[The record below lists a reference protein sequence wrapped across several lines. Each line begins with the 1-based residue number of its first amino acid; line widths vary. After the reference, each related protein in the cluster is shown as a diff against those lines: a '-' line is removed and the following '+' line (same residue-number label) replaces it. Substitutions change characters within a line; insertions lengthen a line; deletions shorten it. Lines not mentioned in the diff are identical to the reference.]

1 MALLITFLAGISM
14 AVGAVVVKFSNNPE
28 RVSHMSVAVA
38 LGAMGA
44 LVVLDLGPEAI
55 EATAYHGAVPAI
67 LVVIVGA
74 AFLLALDRFIPDHDD
89 EDAHSRHAS
98 QDDIAIHIGIMT
110 VLALVIHNLVEG
122 MTIYALSSADVAQGA
137 SYALGV
143 GLHNVPMGMLVFS
156 TLRHER
162 RRAKAIAL
170 SGAMLS
176 TLLGGAVMALMS
188 PIMTEPVRGMLTCLA
203 LGMILYIALAELL
216 PRVLKNRPVW
226 LSGISLMVGVA
237 LVFLA
242 TRIA

>member
-1 MALLITFLAGISM
+1 M
-14 AVGAVVVKFSNNPE
+14 
-28 RVSHMSVAVA
+28 
-38 LGAMGA
+38 
-44 LVVLDLGPEAI
+44 
-55 EATAYHGAVPAI
+55 
-67 LVVIVGA
+67 
-74 AFLLALDRFIPDHDD
+74 
-89 EDAHSRHAS
+89 
-98 QDDIAIHIGIMT
+98 
-110 VLALVIHNLVEG
+110 
-122 MTIYALSSADVAQGA
+122 
-137 SYALGV
+137 

-226 LSGISLMVGVA
+226 LSGISLTVGVA